1 MMKDRTFPKIRV
13 FSMGMSLIFTLG
25 SCGHESQKTENME
38 VENMTDKNVESIS
51 TTGVDTDITNTVVK
65 TSENFVE
72 QKC

>member
-13 FSMGMSLIFTLG
+13 FFMGMSLIFTLG
-25 SCGHESQKTENME
+25 SCGRESQKTENME
-38 VENMTDKNVESIS
+38 DENMADKNVESIS

-65 TSENFVE
+65 TSENFVG